1 MLNSN
6 IQALPA
12 KVDIAKKDE
21 YDLQLLSEEERI
33 PNPVTDLK
41 GCYQSVATISQARA
55 RSVES
60 QKNVYQDNLI
70 SELEKEG
77 MREDREQATN
87 NNEVIGKSRI
97 MVPHYPKEPK
107 EQKILLKR
115 LMMTKHKLLKKIQKR
130 KEQLQTRIQS
140 SKEIQKKLSITVKN
154 IEDEIETKKGEV
166 EKLKSSLEYYQT
178 SHKEMED
185 DVKTLTE
192 GFHDK
197 RVKTTWILFI

>member
-33 PNPVTDLK
+33 PNPVTDVK
-41 GCYQSVATISQARA
+41 GCQSVATISQARA

-60 QKNVYQDNLI
+60 QKNVCQDNLI

-87 NNEVIGKSRI
+87 NNEVIGKSRT
-97 MVPHYPKEPK
+97 MVPHYPKEPR
-107 EQKILLKR
+107 EQKILFKR

-140 SKEIQKKLSITVKN
+140 SKEIQKKLIITVKN

-197 RVKTTWILFI
+197 RVKTT